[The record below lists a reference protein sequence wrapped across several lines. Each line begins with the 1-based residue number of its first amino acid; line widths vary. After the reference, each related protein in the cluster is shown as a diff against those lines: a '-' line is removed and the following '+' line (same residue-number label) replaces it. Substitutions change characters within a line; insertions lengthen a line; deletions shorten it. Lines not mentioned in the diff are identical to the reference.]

1 MRQLLEADPPQELIE
16 LDSAGTGGWHVGH
29 PPDPRSVAAAA
40 VRGIVVNGQAR
51 TVTSDDFER
60 FDLIIAMDRQN
71 LAALRERAPDAQSA
85 ARLRLLRE
93 FDPSA
98 VASGELDVPDP
109 YYGGERGFEDVLD
122 LLTAACRGLL
132 AEIRVTEV
140 G

>member
-1 MRQLLEADPPQELIE
+1 MRQLLESDPPQELIE